1 MSSPAKEV
9 SDRLRKEREA
19 GLAFSD
25 LGKWREEITRAHAAA
40 IAEAER
46 AYAAATTETE
56 RAHAAASTEVDLV
69 LCLAMINFINEQF
82 EEHVAAQQHDPEDLS
97 ELRKARHQYYM
108 AFLAEEAT
116 IGNTSGQIDPRQ
128 MAAITRR
135 EVAAG
140 RLSPD
145 TDLHKLCTGLVA
157 RSDRFRTLLIPSRT
171 SEQVGMAARLGV
183 VLYWAGTL
191 VACLIAG
198 VIVYAVLFGT
208 GKGDPLLQG
217 LGLFVAAAIWLIG
230 RATCYVLAGR

>member
-9 SDRLRKEREA
+9 YDRLTKEFEA
-19 GLAFSD
+19 GLSPFD
-25 LGKWREEITRAHAAA
+25 FGKWREEITRAHAAA

-56 RAHAAASTEVDLV
+56 RAHAAASTEAELV
-69 LCLAMINFINEQF
+69 LCLGMINFINEQF
-82 EEHVAAQQHDPEDLS
+82 EEHVAAQQHDPDDLS
-97 ELRKARHQYYM
+97 ELRKKRHQYYM
-108 AFLAEEAT
+108 AFLVEEAT

-128 MAAITRR
+128 MAAITTR

-145 TDLHKLCTGLVA
+145 NDLHKLSAGVVA
-157 RSDRFRTLLIPSRT
+157 RSDRFRTLMIPSRT
-171 SEQVGMAARLGV
+171 KQVGMAARLGYV
-183 VLYWAGTL
+183 VYWAGTL

-198 VIVYAVLFGT
+198 LIAFAVLFGT
-208 GKGDPLLQG
+208 GKGDPFLQG

>member
-1 MSSPAKEV
+1 MSSPAKAV
-9 SDRLRKEREA
+9 FDRLRKEREA

-25 LGKWREEITRAHAAA
+25 LGKWQEEITRAHAAA

-56 RAHAAASTEVDLV
+56 RAYAAASTEADLV
-69 LCLAMINFINEQF
+69 LCLVMINFINEQF

-97 ELRKARHQYYM
+97 KLRKARHEFYM
-108 AFLAEEAT
+108 AFLVEEAT
-116 IGNTSGQIDPRQ
+116 IGNTSGEIDYRQ

-145 TDLHKLCTGLVA
+145 NDLHKLCTGLVA
-157 RSDRFRTLLIPSRT
+157 RSDRFRTLLIPLRT
-171 SEQVGMAARLGV
+171 TGQVGMAARLGV

-198 VIVYAVLFGT
+198 VIAYAVLFG
-208 GKGDPLLQG
+208 GKSDPFLLG
-217 LGLFVAAAIWLIG
+217 LGLFVAAVIWLIG
-230 RATCYVLAGR
+230 RAACYVLAGR